1 MLIRTRVVVEAVF
14 VAKDVVVVVVVVVV
28 VLVEC
33 DVCLLLFDEGRNID
47 QKRVAVLFRREK
59 SKMWV
64 RNERSI
70 DVARVRG
77 IE

>member
-1 MLIRTRVVVEAVF
+1 MNVV
-14 VAKDVVVVVVVVVV
+14 VAKDVVVVVDRV
-28 VLVEC
+28 
-33 DVCLLLFDEGRNID
+33 VCLLLFDEGRNID

-59 SKMWV
+59 SKVWL